1 MSPTPLCN
9 PGHENSEHQ
18 SYYFARTPISFQA
31 MPMLNRFSKESSS
44 TIIVCQPQTLQT
56 WCPGELTFN
65 CLFTPPPTL
74 YKIDLFVDESQREE
88 IILNLLLVFRSLVCL
103 LLPLVEVS
111 HGGWQDNLRPRYHHH
126 NHDNHRNHHHESF
139 IPLQSTQWFHPPPHH
154 HHHNDHHQDVPAAA
168 PQCRLQIVFGKI
180 QVEPHTTMMIM
191 MIF

>member
-1 MSPTPLCN
+1 
-9 PGHENSEHQ
+9 
-18 SYYFARTPISFQA
+18 

-74 YKIDLFVDESQREE
+74 YKIDLFVDERQREE

-139 IPLQSTQWFHPPPHH
+139 IPLQSTQWFHDIYQSPSSSPSSSSSSQWSPPGCSCSRATMP
-154 HHHNDHHQDVPAAA
+154 
-168 PQCRLQIVFGKI
+168 
-180 QVEPHTTMMIM
+180 TTNCFRQNPGWTSHYDDDYDDFLVMMVTVI
-191 MIF
+191 ICDDFDAKSWWL